1 MILNGTS
8 KAAPL
13 ITGLISRLQGELNKE
28 LSIADVKLLLTSSSN
43 YSSTKAW
50 KSKKISFDELTSEY
64 EYWRSNRSKNKT
76 GFGIP
81 KYHKMKS
88 IFESGNIKR
97 IRPSWTRQRIYN
109 KKYWKAILLY
119 WISEWKLEIFKSDF
133 CLETQTIFFRVL
145 KITHYRQ

>member
-1 MILNGTS
+1 MS
-8 KAAPL
+8 
-13 ITGLISRLQGELNKE
+13 
-28 LSIADVKLLLTSSSN
+28 KLLLTSSSN

-81 KYHKMKS
+81 KYHKIEKY
-88 IFESGNIKR
+88 FWKFGNIKR
-97 IRPSWTRQRIYN
+97 IRPHELVQRIYN

-133 CLETQTIFFRVL
+133 CLETQTNLFQSIENYTL
-145 KITHYRQ
+145 